1 MPSWRFVAA
10 VAALAAYALLSHLLM
25 AHAPDRPWS
34 VAALF
39 APVLLAL
46 GVAGLRRRHGPS
58 LAACALLAAVLVV
71 VVGRGGGVDVN
82 RLYVLQHATVHAA
95 LAWVFGMTL
104 RDGATPLITALAER
118 VHERFSPAMRDYT
131 RWLTGLWVAYFVGMI
146 AVSML
151 VYTLAP
157 WSGWSLF
164 CNLLTPLAAVGLFVG
179 EHLVRHWRHPE
190 FERVS
195 LGRAVRA
202 YREFSAARGAAAS
215 ASEARR

>member
-10 VAALAAYALLSHLLM
+10 AAALAAYALLSHLLM
-25 AHAPDRPWS
+25 THAPDRPWS

-39 APVLLAL
+39 APVLVAL
-46 GVAGLRRRHGPS
+46 GVAGWRRRHGLS
-58 LAACALLAAVLVV
+58 LAACALLAAALVTVV
-71 VVGRGGGVDVN
+71 VRGGGVDVN

-95 LAWVFGMTL
+95 LAWFFGMTL

-118 VHERFSPAMRDYT
+118 VHEHFTPAMRDYT

-146 AVSML
+146 AVSAL
-151 VYTLAP
+151 VYALAP
-157 WSGWSLF
+157 WSWWSLF

-202 YREFSAARGAAAS
+202 YREFSAARGGAAAQ
-215 ASEARR
+215 R

>member
-10 VAALAAYALLSHLLM
+10 VAALLAYALLSHLLM

-39 APVLLAL
+39 APLLVAL
-46 GVAGLRRRHGPS
+46 GVAGWRRRHRPS
-58 LAACALLAAVLVV
+58 LAACALLAAVLVTIV
-71 VVGRGGGVDVN
+71 VRGGGVDIN

-95 LAWVFGMTL
+95 LAWVFAMTL

-118 VHERFSPAMRDYT
+118 VHDRFTPAMRDYT

-146 AVSML
+146 AVSVL

-157 WSGWSLF
+157 WSWWSLF
-164 CNLLTPLAAVGLFVG
+164 CNLLTPLAAGVLFVG

-202 YREFSAARGAAAS
+202 YREFSAARSAAGAS
-215 ASEARR
+215 GARR